1 MNKKTGKICIDLEGF
16 QEYIL
21 KYIQSEEMNK
31 AFEST
36 IFINDTTKSELCF
49 QAMEHGMIWA
59 ALLANQL
66 PKMIHI
72 EENKNV

>member
-1 MNKKTGKICIDLEGF
+1 MNKTGKIYIDLEGF

-36 IFINDTTKSELCF
+36 VFINDITKSELCF

-59 ALLANQL
+59 VLLANQL
-66 PKMIHI
+66 PKMIYV

>member
-1 MNKKTGKICIDLEGF
+1 MNKTGKIYIDLDDF

-36 IFINDTTKSELCF
+36 IFMNDTTKSELCF

-59 ALLANQL
+59 ALLASQL

>member
-1 MNKKTGKICIDLEGF
+1 
-16 QEYIL
+16 
-21 KYIQSEEMNK
+21 MNK

-36 IFINDTTKSELCF
+36 IFMNDGTKSELCF

-66 PKMIHI
+66 PKMVHI